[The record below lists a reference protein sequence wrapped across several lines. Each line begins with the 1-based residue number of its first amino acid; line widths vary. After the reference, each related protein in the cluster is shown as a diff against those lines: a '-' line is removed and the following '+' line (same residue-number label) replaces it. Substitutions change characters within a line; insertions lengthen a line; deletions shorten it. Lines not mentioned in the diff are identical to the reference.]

1 MIKQQVSGTVLGL
14 ALSMAAVPSA
24 WAGEGTVASE
34 PAGAV
39 PTSPAEFIPPDDG
52 YDWLQLVSGEWLK
65 GELIGLFDG
74 DIEFDS
80 EVLDKLVIDAE
91 DVRDVH
97 SSKRFGISVR
107 GEEILIGTVSMHGD
121 RVIVDTGS
129 QQYQLPRQDLV
140 AMTAS
145 AERER
150 DRWSGDINLGV
161 NLRQGNVDRTEYNM
175 VAGLDRR
182 TPNHRLR
189 IDYIGSY
196 NKTADI
202 ETANDHRLN
211 FVLDRFSGSRLFWRP
226 ILGQYLR
233 DPFQNVEHQ
242 FTLETGLGYSLVD
255 NGRTEWEIYSGV
267 GANRVRRVSV
277 EAGQSLSSTSPAFT
291 LGTDFETELTSW
303 MDYLLAFQ
311 MTFLDEEAGEYQ
323 HHLITTL
330 STDLVGELD
339 LDLTLVW
346 DRTRAPPPLG
356 DGSAAEKDD
365 YRLITS
371 IGFEF

>member
-1 MIKQQVSGTVLGL
+1 MIGQQVSGAVLGL
-14 ALSMAAVPSA
+14 ALSMAAASPV
-24 WAGEGTVASE
+24 WADEVTVVSD

-39 PTSPAEFIPPDDG
+39 PLSRTEFIPPDDG
-52 YDWLQLVSGEWLK
+52 YDWLRLVSGEWLK

-74 DIEFDS
+74 EVEFDS
-80 EVLDKLVIDAE
+80 EILDKLVIDAE
-91 DVRDVH
+91 DVRDMR
-97 SSKRFGISVR
+97 SPRRFGISVR
-107 GEEILIGTVSMHGD
+107 GEEMLIGTVSMHGD

-129 QQYQLPRQDLV
+129 QRYQLPRQDLV
-140 AMTAS
+140 TVTAS

-161 NLRQGNVDRTEYNM
+161 NLRQGNVDRVEYNM
-175 VAGLDRR
+175 VAGLDRT

-196 NKTADI
+196 NKTDDI

-226 ILGQYLR
+226 VLGQYLR
-233 DPFQNVEHQ
+233 DPFQNIEHQ
-242 FTLETGLGYSLVD
+242 LTLETGLGYELVD
-255 NGRTEWEIYSGV
+255 NGRTEWDIYTGA

-277 EAGQSLSSTSPAFT
+277 EAGEPLSSTSPAFT
-291 LGTDFETELTSW
+291 LGTSFETELTSW
-303 MDYLLAFQ
+303 MDYLLGFQ
-311 MTFLDEEAGEYQ
+311 MTFLDEESGEYQ

-330 STDLVGELD
+330 STDLVGDLD
-339 LDLTLVW
+339 LDLTFVW
-346 DRTRAPPPLG
+346 DRTRAPPPLE

-371 IGFEF
+371 VGFEF